1 LCATNS
7 RIRRQSARSTATA
20 DVDEA
25 AGNARQVVAS
35 LQSEFMPRLQLEF
48 PQIEVLWEGQQEQTV
63 ESMTSLFIGFRVAVL
78 AMFVLLAFE
87 FKSYFQPLLILLI
100 IPFGTIG
107 AVVGHAV
114 QGIPLTM
121 FSMFGIVALTGIV
134 LNDSIVLIDFIN
146 ARLRSGMSID
156 TALRDAGRRRFR
168 PVMLTTVTTI
178 AGLLPI
184 LTETSLQAQILIP
197 MATSIAF
204 GEMFAT
210 LLVVFLVP
218 VAYSLYWSLLGR
230 HTDRPISELSHGDN
244 NTQG

>member
-1 LCATNS
+1 MCATNS

-48 PQIEVLWEGQQEQTV
+48 PQIEVLWEGQQEQ
-63 ESMTSLFIGFRVAVL
+63 
-78 AMFVLLAFE
+78 
-87 FKSYFQPLLILLI
+87 
-100 IPFGTIG
+100 
-107 AVVGHAV
+107 
-114 QGIPLTM
+114 
-121 FSMFGIVALTGIV
+121 
-134 LNDSIVLIDFIN
+134 N
-146 ARLRSGMSID
+146 
-156 TALRDAGRRRFR
+156 
-168 PVMLTTVTTI
+168 
-178 AGLLPI
+178 
-184 LTETSLQAQILIP
+184 LIP

-218 VAYSLYWSLLGR
+218 VAYSLYWSLLRR